1 MKKIVMQ
8 AFVLCALLFVIGG
21 CGRED
26 GNASGNETSVS
37 DDRIIAATYAIVE
50 ITDALGIDLVG
61 VPTTTK
67 ELPERYK
74 GLPEIG
80 NPMSPDM
87 EVIKS
92 LNPTDVLSV
101 TTLEYDLTESFESMN
116 VNATFANLQSYEEM
130 KQTILDLGEKYDREK
145 EADALVSKYD
155 QKIKEIQDNTSK
167 GDSPRVLILLGVP
180 GSYLVATEHSYVGNL
195 VELLGGTNAIEG
207 QHEEYLSS
215 NTEYL
220 HESNPDIIL
229 RMSHGMP
236 EDVIKMFDEEFK
248 TDDIWK
254 HFDAVK
260 KGRVYDLEESLF
272 GTTSSLQVD
281 KALEELADILYPEK

>member
-1 MKKIVMQ
+1 MKKVIMQ
-8 AFVLCALLFVIGG
+8 IIALCTVLFVIGG
-21 CGRED
+21 CGKE
-26 GNASGNETSVS
+26 NEISASKEASSGG
-37 DDRIIAATYAIVE
+37 DRIIAATHAIVE

-67 ELPERYK
+67 ELPERYE

-87 EVIKS
+87 EAVMA

-116 VNATFANLQSYEEM
+116 VNATFANLQSYGEM
-130 KQTILDLGEKYDREK
+130 KETILELGEKYNREK

-155 QKIKEIQDNTSK
+155 QIIKEIQSK
-167 GDSPRVLILLGVP
+167 APEGESPRVLILLGVP

-195 VELLGGTNAIEG
+195 VELLGGKNAIEG

-236 EDVIKMFDEEFK
+236 EDVIAMFDEEFK
-248 TDDIWK
+248 TNDIWK

-260 KGRVYDLEESLF
+260 NGRVYDLEESLF
-272 GTTSSLQVD
+272 GTTASLQVD
-281 KALEELADILYPEK
+281 EALEELASILYPEK